1 MSSRW
6 TRESTR
12 AGSVY
17 RLAGTELEVRARLS
31 SSRVVGSALVFG
43 QVVTEGM
50 HRPRP
55 ELWELWDAGRMV
67 SGHLKLAAAKAAAER
82 RAAR

>member
-1 MSSRW
+1 
-6 TRESTR
+6 
-12 AGSVY
+12 
-17 RLAGTELEVRARLS
+17 
-31 SSRVVGSALVFG
+31 
-43 QVVTEGM
+43 VVTEGM